1 MIYSGKT
8 LILSAILF
16 LLSMLTLG
24 SMYIP
29 VFDGNNGFDAMENT
43 FNSLRK
49 GISPPFDKL
58 TQENKKNL
66 GKNITADITFSN
78 DDITEVAT
86 SILLRNKMMVTPSGR
101 TLRIQGDL
109 GYTLQYFLRDIWM
122 LYFNKNDELEKKYS
136 MSATQSMF
144 VVDRILKHL
153 AISLASQKMDEQEK
167 LTKAIRSEVLVPAYN
182 LRNAPPISETS
193 GITYLALG
201 TLSLLLIATLWDLA
215 NLLFFRTITDSAF
228 LIRISGREKKEKI
241 AAAKKL
247 AELKK
252 KAAKT
257 STSPADKKTAV
268 PTEKA
273 SPPKKVKPKTADMP
287 TKAKQ
292 KPTSTKPTVN
302 TATSKDAIKKSS
314 QPTDTQVKA
323 KKKVVPASKPV
334 TAGKTNAANSPKTAT
349 ATKLKPIKKTDDKP
363 LKKPENSVVTQKR
376 SSTATS
382 QKLNKKVTTQQEKKK
397 ENVKAETARPKTK
410 PKTPTKAPAPK
421 TDKIKE

>member
-29 VFDGNNGFDAMENT
+29 VFDGNNGFDAMEST

-58 TQENKKNL
+58 TLENKSNL
-66 GKNITADITFSN
+66 GKNITADLTFSS
-78 DDITEVAT
+78 DEITEVAT
-86 SILLRNKMMVTPSGR
+86 GILLRNKMMVTPSGR

-122 LYFNKNDELEKKYS
+122 LYFNRNDELEKKYS

-167 LTKAIRSEVLVPAYN
+167 LTKAIRSDVLVPAYN

-228 LIRISGREKKEKI
+228 LIRISGREKREKI

-257 STSPADKKTAV
+257 PASSTDKKTKV
-268 PTEKA
+268 PTKTA
-273 SPPKKVKPKTADMP
+273 SPKKKMKPQTEDMP
-287 TKAKQ
+287 TKAKP
-292 KPTSTKPTVN
+292 KTTSTKP
-302 TATSKDAIKKSS
+302 ATSKDAIKKSS
-314 QPTDTQVKA
+314 QPSDTQVKT
-323 KKKVVPASKPV
+323 KKKIVPASKPE
-334 TAGKTNAANSPKTAT
+334 TAGKAAAASSPKTAP
-349 ATKLKPIKKTDDKP
+349 AANTKPTPKTNTKPS
-363 LKKPENSVVTQKR
+363 KKPESSAVTQKR

-382 QKLNKKVTTQQEKKK
+382 QKLNKKVTTQQGKKK
-397 ENVKAETARPKTK
+397 ENVKVGAAKPKTK

>member
-8 LILSAILF
+8 LILSALLF

-29 VFDGNNGFDAMENT
+29 LFGGHNGFDAMEST

-58 TQENKKNL
+58 TQQNKGNL
-66 GKNITADITFSN
+66 GKSITADLTFSTN
-78 DDITEVAT
+78 EITEVAT
-86 SILLRNKMMVTPSGR
+86 RILLRNKMMVTPSGR

-122 LYFNKNDELEKKYS
+122 LYFNRNDALEKKYS

-153 AISLASQKMDEQEK
+153 AFSLASQKMTDQEN

-182 LRNAPPISETS
+182 LRKAPPINETS

-201 TLSLLLIATLWDLA
+201 TLTLLLIATLWDLA

-228 LIRISGREKKEKI
+228 LIRISGREKKEKL

-257 STSPADKKTAV
+257 SGAPADKKTKV
-268 PTEKA
+268 PTKTA
-273 SPPKKVKPKTADMP
+273 SPQKKMKPQTTDIP
-287 TKAKQ
+287 TQAKQ
-292 KPTSTKPTVN
+292 KTTSTKPAVK
-302 TATSKDAIKKSS
+302 TAISKDAIKKSS

-323 KKKVVPASKPV
+323 KKRIVPASKPE
-334 TAGKTNAANSPKTAT
+334 TAGKAAAAISPKTAPAANSRPT
-349 ATKLKPIKKTDDKP
+349 
-363 LKKPENSVVTQKR
+363 KKPESSAVTQKN

-382 QKLNKKVTTQQEKKK
+382 QNLNKKVTAQPENKK
-397 ENVKAETARPKTK
+397 ENVKVAVAKPKTK
-410 PKTPTKAPAPK
+410 PEAPAKAPAPK
-421 TDKIKE
+421 TAKIKE